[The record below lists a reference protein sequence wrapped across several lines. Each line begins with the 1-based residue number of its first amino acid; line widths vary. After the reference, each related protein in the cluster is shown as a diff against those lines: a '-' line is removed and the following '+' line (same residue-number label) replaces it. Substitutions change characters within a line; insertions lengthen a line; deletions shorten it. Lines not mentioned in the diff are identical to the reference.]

1 MPMERR
7 GVVLASIPRRKQGF
21 HGVGVGGLGLG
32 SHGVGAGSLGLGVG
46 GTLGPDSHC
55 VAAGSFRPS
64 AGGSLG
70 ADSHG
75 VAVGDPGLGAGG
87 TLLPRA
93 GASSHCLAV
102 GGSGSSG
109 SGSSVGTL
117 VPSFGATASS
127 HGVATSVPGG
137 GIMSFGGP
145 SVRDRQSNWTHDEV
159 MVLIREKRIE
169 LEQYK
174 GTSDRERMVCL
185 KEKWERISARLQVEG
200 YDRDPEK
207 SVKLYDHSTGC
218 GNYFALTTKE
228 RSAAKLRII
237 EKEAFDEIDEF
248 LSAKPNITPAK
259 LRNNISRPPTRSGGS
274 GNGSRSSNFGTGIE
288 NEDRGT
294 AEEVHSPL
302 LQQENLGNKEARST
316 GRAKK
321 KARRS
326 DLLALAD
333 VLKEGNEA
341 LLKMFTVAE
350 ETRLKL
356 HQEQME
362 LEKESIHLEQD

>member
-1 MPMERR
+1 MERR
-7 GVVLASIPRRKQGF
+7 GVVLASVPRQKRGF
-21 HGVGVGGLGLG
+21 HGVEGLGV
-32 SHGVGAGSLGLGVG
+32 SHGVGAGSLGLGAG
-46 GTLGPDSHC
+46 RTLGPNSHC
-55 VAAGSFRPS
+55 VAAESFGPS

-75 VAVGDPGLGAGG
+75 VAVGDLGPGAGG

-109 SGSSVGTL
+109 SGSGVGTL
-117 VPSFGATASS
+117 VPGFGATASS

-169 LEQYK
+169 LEQYE
-174 GTSDRERMVCL
+174 GTSDRERMVCS
-185 KEKWERISARLQVEG
+185 KEKWERISARLQAEG
-200 YDRDPEK
+200 YDKDLEK
-207 SVKLYDHSTGC
+207 CRIKWTNLMTVYKAVKLYDHSTGC

-228 RSAAKLRII
+228 RSAAKLGII

-248 LSAKPNITPAK
+248 LSAKPNITLAK
-259 LRNNISRPPTRSGGS
+259 LCDSSSRPPTRSGGS
-274 GNGSRSSNFGTGIE
+274 GSGSRSSNFGTGIE

-294 AEEVHSPL
+294 AEEVHYPL
-302 LQQENLGNKEARST
+302 NSWCEHSIIKLANLMG
-316 GRAKK
+316 
-321 KARRS
+321 
-326 DLLALAD
+326 
-333 VLKEGNEA
+333 V
-341 LLKMFTVAE
+341 
-350 ETRLKL
+350 
-356 HQEQME
+356 
-362 LEKESIHLEQD
+362 